1 MPGVDD
7 LWIHIIG
14 WLGGIIVVIAYLLNT
29 TGKLSA
35 KDFWYQFLN
44 LIGSI
49 ALIINTYLVGAYPSA
64 AVNVIWVIIAVG
76 GLIKSKKS
84 HTS

>member
-76 GLIKSKKS
+76 GLIKSQKS
-84 HTS
+84 KAN